1 MDIATGLAAAKAALE
16 ATKAALDLLKRD
28 KVDKQEVTSRVMEMQ
43 EMVLRTREALGDA
56 LEENRNL
63 REQIAKHDRL
73 KELEADMDYVEDGGF
88 YVKKSE
94 KAAGK
99 NIAYCPLCFKAA
111 HADVPLNPQSG
122 RGHFYCEI
130 HKAGFETA
138 AYRDNAPGAV
148 KKRRFRPGGP
158 WS

>member
-111 HADVPLNPQSG
+111 HADVPLNPQS
-122 RGHFYCEI
+122 
-130 HKAGFETA
+130 
-138 AYRDNAPGAV
+138 
-148 KKRRFRPGGP
+148 
-158 WS
+158 